1 MVQVALTHRQVG
13 LSVQQLLHHQL
24 GVAKAAGQ
32 LLTAAKL
39 LQQRQFVGA
48 EVSFLVDVS
57 HRSHERAE
65 DQLGVVLTEAG
76 QSKRFSFNQNLNP
89 VDLV

>member
-1 MVQVALTHRQVG
+1 MVQVAPPHGQVG

-48 EVSFLVDVS
+48 EVSFLVDVG

-65 DQLGVVLTEAG
+65 DQLGVVLAEAG
-76 QSKRFSFNQNLNP
+76 QSTWFSFNQNLNP
-89 VDLV
+89 AD